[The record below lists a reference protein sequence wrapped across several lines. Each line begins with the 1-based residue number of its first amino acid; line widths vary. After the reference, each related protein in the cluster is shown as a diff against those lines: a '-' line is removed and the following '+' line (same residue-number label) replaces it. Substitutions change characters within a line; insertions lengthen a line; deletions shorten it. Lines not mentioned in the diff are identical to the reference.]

1 MKPYLSLI
9 ALFVLVPFFVSAQND
24 TLKNTRLPN
33 APIKPGEAHNPSDKS
48 KAQLRPLRNE
58 PGNPGQAYYPP
69 DQPKAQLMPLRNEP
83 VGVVA
88 QVPDLV
94 FDNVWTGMLIGS
106 RFITLTNVKG
116 IYRASV
122 DWGIY
127 LRNRGNGEMNDFSI
141 RCYMQFPP
149 SGQSAPQTIQSTNVL
164 SSTGLRVNGIFQQEN
179 HSFTFDNIT
188 AQQVSRG
195 RPEVW
200 LQIEH
205 NHRLERNNNNATR
218 KLVVTLRY

>member
-24 TLKNTRLPN
+24 TLKVTRLPN
-33 APIKPGEAHNPSDKS
+33 APV
-48 KAQLRPLRNE
+48 
-58 PGNPGQAYYPP
+58 NPGQAYYPP
-69 DQPKAQLMPLRNEP
+69 DQFNAQLLPLRNEP

-94 FDNVWTGMLIGS
+94 FDNVWTGMVIGR

-116 IYRASV
+116 IYRTAV

-179 HSFTFDNIT
+179 HSFTFDNIA
-188 AQQVSRG
+188 AQLVSRG

>member
-1 MKPYLSLI
+1 
-9 ALFVLVPFFVSAQND
+9 
-24 TLKNTRLPN
+24 
-33 APIKPGEAHNPSDKS
+33 
-48 KAQLRPLRNE
+48 
-58 PGNPGQAYYPP
+58 
-69 DQPKAQLMPLRNEP
+69 
-83 VGVVA
+83 
-88 QVPDLV
+88 
-94 FDNVWTGMLIGS
+94 MLIGS

-116 IYRASV
+116 IYRAAV

-127 LRNRGNGEMNDFSI
+127 LLNRGNGEMNDFSI